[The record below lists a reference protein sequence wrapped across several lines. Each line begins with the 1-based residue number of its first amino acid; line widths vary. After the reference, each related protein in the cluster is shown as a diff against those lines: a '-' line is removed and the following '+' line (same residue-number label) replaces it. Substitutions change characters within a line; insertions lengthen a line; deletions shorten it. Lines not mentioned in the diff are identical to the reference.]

1 MQIYFHSRLWSY
13 LPRVPILVE
22 GTVYGKRYL
31 SKNTTVHI
39 WNAVKTSG
47 CIYVS
52 WRQDSVVVCSVVCC
66 V

>member
-1 MQIYFHSRLWSY
+1 MHEKLLIIF
-13 LPRVPILVE
+13 
-22 GTVYGKRYL
+22 
-31 SKNTTVHI
+31 KNTYMVKDSCPKNTSVYI

-52 WRQDSVVVCSVVCC
+52 WRQVSGVVCC